1 MNIRRVVPDIKS
13 DHIDESRAFYEGF
26 LGFQVGMDMGWVITF
41 VSRSNPTAQITVMR
55 GDGSATVQPQ
65 ISIEVDDV
73 DQVYANAVKRN
84 LKIVYPL
91 SDEPW
96 GVRRFFVADPNGVVI
111 NVMSHRTE
119 HQARS
124 NRRLQAS
131 KARRQSNEKQKTG
144 VPSRSKRRG

>member
-1 MNIRRVVPDIKS
+1 MNIRRVVPDIQS
-13 DHIDESRAFYEGF
+13 DHIDESRDFYEGF
-26 LGFQVGMDMGWVITF
+26 LGFQVSMDMGWVITF
-41 VSRSNPTAQITVMR
+41 VSRSNPTAQITVVR

-73 DQVYANAVKRN
+73 DQVHANAVKRN

-111 NVMSHRTE
+111 NVMSHRVERQT
-119 HQARS
+119 RS
-124 NRRLQAS
+124 NKRLQP
-131 KARRQSNEKQKTG
+131 KARRQASEKQK
-144 VPSRSKRRG
+144 